1 MVRFE
6 NRWCKRMKRM
16 APGGEKKETRVFSS
30 FVEIHRLTD
39 EYSRVHNGSPTSN
52 ILFGGAISPTNIY
65 HVYSL
70 MTWSADEYMRPIK
83 IKSDISYIH
92 RFLTKTYEYNLNIFI
107 GTDQF
112 KRNWRMNSCSGLF
125 GEASA
130 PHSASILKSKTAGL
144 STSWHASCMLDIY
157 NRSSLINPMIES
169 IHLKFHYT
177 TLFLNDDGRVQEY
190 IFRKKKECKNIY

>member
-1 MVRFE
+1 
-6 NRWCKRMKRM
+6 
-16 APGGEKKETRVFSS
+16 
-30 FVEIHRLTD
+30 
-39 EYSRVHNGSPTSN
+39 
-52 ILFGGAISPTNIY
+52 
-65 HVYSL
+65 
-70 MTWSADEYMRPIK
+70 
-83 IKSDISYIH
+83 
-92 RFLTKTYEYNLNIFI
+92 
-107 GTDQF
+107 
-112 KRNWRMNSCSGLF
+112 MNSCSGLF

-190 IFRKKKECKNIY
+190 IFRKKKGARISIRKRQRLHATDTIESVNVRMGSRNLVSLRPATTACVL